1 MEQAE
6 TLPKSCSINTTELPL
21 LNSTNGLQGRVSVL
35 KPPFYTQLKKPILV
49 ITLTLSEGTREYS
62 FILKLISVNYRIMKS
77 SKISFL

>member
-21 LNSTNGLQGRVSVL
+21 LNSTTGLQGRVSVL
-35 KPPFYTQLKKPILV
+35 KKPILV
-49 ITLTLSEGTREYS
+49 KTPTLSEGTREYS
-62 FILKLISVNYRIMKS
+62 FILKLISVNYGIMKS